1 MRSLRFLLSLLVP
14 PLLAGCLTDAA
25 TRIAYDLEEGAGK
38 VRGAEG
44 ARHTIVHRTPSKS
57 GECTGPYKVQLD
69 RVGALVIWCYDAS
82 GQATV
87 SSHSTSYHGRFVET
101 PQTYLLDK
109 RAGDPLTIDL
119 ERRGGRVIIV
129 DAR

>member
-1 MRSLRFLLSLLVP
+1 L
-14 PLLAGCLTDAA
+14 
-25 TRIAYDLEEGAGK
+25 
-38 VRGAEG
+38 
-44 ARHTIVHRTPSKS
+44 
-57 GECTGPYKVQLD
+57 
-69 RVGALVIWCYDAS
+69 
-82 GQATV
+82 V